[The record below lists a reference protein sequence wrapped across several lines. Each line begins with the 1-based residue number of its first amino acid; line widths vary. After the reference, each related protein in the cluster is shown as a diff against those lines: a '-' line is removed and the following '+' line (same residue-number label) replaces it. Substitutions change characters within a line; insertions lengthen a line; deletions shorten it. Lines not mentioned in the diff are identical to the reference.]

1 MENKKTL
8 LWLVVALVVS
18 TILVIVG
25 QSIAIGRLRAENGR
39 LQAVLDA
46 FSTKVDTL
54 YISDTIT
61 VSTPKEAAKPR
72 PLHDTL
78 YFPVTDS
85 VLVERTDTLFLP
97 LEREQREYGDS
108 TYRAWVSGVEPRLD
122 SILIF
127 PKTMVITKPTP
138 VVVKR
143 RLDVGLQAGVGAV
156 QPFKQEFDPKL
167 GYYLG
172 IGLQYNF

>member
-1 MENKKTL
+1 MQKKVILWVAFGFLALATL
-8 LWLVVALVVS
+8 VFLVQDARIRTLQREKARLEA
-18 TILVIVG
+18 IL
-25 QSIAIGRLRAENGR
+25 
-39 LQAVLDA
+39 DD

-54 YISDTIT
+54 LIRDTIS
-61 VSTPKEAAKPR
+61 VSEPKETAKPK

-85 VLVERTDTLFLP
+85 VLISRTDTLFLP

-108 TYRAWVSGVEPRLD
+108 TYRAWVSGVSPKLD

-127 PKTMVITKPTP
+127 PETMVITKPTP

-143 RLDVGLQAGVGAV
+143 RLNVGLQAGVGAV